1 MKRLVVMLVCVLA
14 VVGAKAQQIV
24 PQLSTIVVTGE
35 AKRSV
40 TPDRFTIALTL
51 MEGDGKNDKLS
62 IVEKHKKLTSAL
74 KAVGIDPSAL
84 KTDDISNSRYKRKDT
99 RVTVAY
105 ELRVEG
111 FNNVARAF
119 DAIAAAGVRVA
130 NLVESKC
137 SNEAAIREELMA
149 EAVRNARRMADVL
162 AEAAGVEVNSVHSI
176 EMPSVRTY
184 YGTVRAMSF
193 KSANDAV
200 VEESLSA
207 LNLEVRDVEM
217 SASVNVVYGFVAK
230 EK

>member
-1 MKRLVVMLVCVLA
+1 MDWIFLGMIIFLFGLA
-14 VVGAKAQQIV
+14 IFDLWVGVSNDAVNFLNGAVGAKA
-24 PQLSTIVVTGE
+24 
-35 AKRSV
+35 AK
-40 TPDRFTIALTL
+40 F
-51 MEGDGKNDKLS
+51 
-62 IVEKHKKLTSAL
+62 
-74 KAVGIDPSAL
+74 
-84 KTDDISNSRYKRKDT
+84 KTVI
-99 RVTVAY
+99 
-105 ELRVEG
+105 
-111 FNNVARAF
+111 
-119 DAIAAAGVRVA
+119 AIAAAGVRVA

-193 KSANDAV
+193 KGSNDAV
-200 VEESLSA
+200 VEENLSA